1 MIFIDGVEKKISR
14 IQKRGLKNE
23 EVRKG
28 GGCCTS
34 SSDCPTEEEK
44 LFSLKYGK
52 IFLKDKRPSRGI
64 PLVDPSRDS
73 EIGDAI
79 QGKEAT

>member
-1 MIFIDGVEKKISR
+1 MLRES
-14 IQKRGLKNE
+14 
-23 EVRKG
+23 
-28 GGCCTS
+28 S
-34 SSDCPTEEEK
+34 SSDCPTEKAFFIKVREN
-44 LFSLKYGK
+44 LFKGY
-52 IFLKDKRPSRGI
+52 KRPSRGI